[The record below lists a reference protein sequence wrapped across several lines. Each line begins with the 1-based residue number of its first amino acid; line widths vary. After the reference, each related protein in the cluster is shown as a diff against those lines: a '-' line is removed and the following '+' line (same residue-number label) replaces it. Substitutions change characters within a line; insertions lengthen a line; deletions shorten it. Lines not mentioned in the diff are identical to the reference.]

1 HQLVGDNALR
11 GAAIRGLASYK
22 DPKTPVVL
30 LKAFGSF
37 SAEEKRDA
45 LNTLAARVAYGKA
58 LMDAVAAKKVAAK
71 DIPAEIVRQL
81 RNLKDK
87 ELDKRIADVWG
98 LVRTTPEDRAKLI
111 SRWKKKLTAPAPA
124 PDLALGRALFAKTC
138 QQCHTLYGVGGKVGP
153 DITGSNR

>member
-1 HQLVGDNALR
+1 
-11 GAAIRGLASYK
+11 
-22 DPKTPVVL
+22 
-30 LKAFGSF
+30 
-37 SAEEKRDA
+37 
-45 LNTLAARVAYGKA
+45 
-58 LMDAVAAKKVAAK
+58 
-71 DIPAEIVRQL
+71 VRQL

-153 DITGSNR
+153 DITGSNRGNLDYLLENVLDPSAVIPNEYKATVIALKDGRTLTGIVRGETPAAFTVVLANETLTVPKADIELTEPSDK